1 MPPSHGGDTGSNPV
15 GGIGS
20 LIRGPASG
28 DLSLPPRYR
37 RSVDDVRAF
46 VDACQAFFS
55 HLAAVSW
62 TALVLAVAL
71 HLLKLVLRVR
81 AWQNILRASYPATR
95 VRYRD
100 VFGAYLA
107 GVGVNSIAP
116 ARGGDLVKLYL
127 VKRRV
132 PGSTYPTLGS
142 TLIVETLFD
151 AVVAGTPAVWAIQ
164 QGVLPGVP
172 DLPRLPAFDWTSR
185 SSIRQQRRSSAASS
199 WPARSFSPAG
209 RPPTSSRC
217 ERELALGFVA
227 LKDAKHSSRGV
238 VSWQAAS
245 WVARFAA
252 VYFFLRAFHI
262 EATLGTVLTVLVV
275 QSLSTLLPFTPG
287 GAGAQQAVLVFA
299 LAGSA
304 STSAL
309 LSFSVGMQVATVLA
323 NVVVGF
329 GAIALI
335 LRTLNWRSRVR
346 ADNEA
351 ATAEAAAAPE
361 PSVVRS
367 PRGPPA

>member
-1 MPPSHGGDTGSNPV
+1 M
-15 GGIGS
+15 
-20 LIRGPASG
+20 
-28 DLSLPPRYR
+28 
-37 RSVDDVRAF
+37 DDVRAF
-46 VDACQAFFS
+46 VDACQAFFN

-62 TALVLAVAL
+62 AALALGVAL
-71 HLLKLVLRVR
+71 HVLKLVLRVR
-81 AWQNILRASYPATR
+81 GWQNILRASYPETR

-127 VKRRV
+127 AKRRV

-142 TLIVETLFD
+142 TLLVETLFD
-151 AVVAGTPAVWAIQ
+151 AVVAGLLLVWAIQ

-172 DLPRLPAFDWTSR
+172 DLPRLSAFDWTFA
-185 SSIRQQRRSSAASS
+185 IEHPTAA
-199 WPARSFSPAG
+199 AFIGCVLLAAAVVLAG
-209 RPPTSSRC
+209 WASTHVQAL
-217 ERELALGFVA
+217 REKLALGFAV
-227 LKDAKHSSRGV
+227 LKDRETYVRGV

-245 WVARFAA
+245 WVARIAS

-262 EATLGTVLTVLVV
+262 EATLGTALTVLVV

-323 NVVVGF
+323 NVVIGF
-329 GAIALI
+329 GAIALM
-335 LRTLNWRSRVR
+335 LRTLRWRSQVQ
-346 ADNEA
+346 ADDEA

-361 PSVVRS
+361 PAAVRS
-367 PRGPPA
+367 RPAPPG